1 MEENQMLENNFKEIV
16 ENIKN
21 EVYKTQTLI
30 MSDANK
36 RLIDLYYYVGKLVFE
51 NSSWGNKFIE
61 NLSIAMKIEF
71 PNIKGFS
78 VRNIKNMKKFYKELR
93 ANEKVQMA
101 SAQIP
106 WSHNMI
112 IIDKVKNIDERLW
125 YIEKC
130 VENGWSAN
138 ILEIQ
143 IDTKL
148 YERQGKQGKDNN
160 FKEKLISP
168 LSDLANSMQKDPYIF
183 NLPLLKE
190 KYMETELE
198 NALVEKIKDTL
209 IELGKGFSFVGN
221 QYKITVDNK
230 DYFLDMLFYH
240 LKLRCY
246 VVVELKVGEFK
257 PEYAGKMNFYIN
269 AVNNI
274 LKTDNDNNTIGLILC
289 KGKNR
294 LTVEYSL
301 NSVEN
306 PIGISSFEILPKEII
321 EALPTEED
329 LNLHIDIK
337 ENEEDE
343 NGDNI

>member
-1 MEENQMLENNFKEIV
+1 MDSI
-16 ENIKN
+16 
-21 EVYKTQTLI
+21 
-30 MSDANK
+30 
-36 RLIDLYYYVGKLVFE
+36 
-51 NSSWGNKFIE
+51 NKFIE
-61 NLSIAMKIEF
+61 NLSIAMKVEF

-78 VRNIKNMKKFYKELR
+78 VRNIKNMKKFYKELSTD
-93 ANEKVQMA
+93 EKVQIA

-106 WSHNMI
+106 WSHNMLI
-112 IIDKVKNIDERLW
+112 LDKIKDTDERLW
-125 YIEKC
+125 YMEKC
-130 VENGWSAN
+130 VENGWSVDVLAV
-138 ILEIQ
+138 Q

-148 YERQGKQGKDNN
+148 YERQGKQIKDNN
-160 FKEKLISP
+160 FKEKLIPP
-168 LSDLANSMQKDPYIF
+168 LSDLANNMQKDPYIF

-198 NALVEKIKDTL
+198 DALVERIKDTL

-221 QYKITVDNK
+221 QYKITVDNT
-230 DYFLDMLFYH
+230 DYFIDMLFYH

-246 VVVELKVGEFK
+246 VVIELKIGEFK

-274 LKTDNDNNTIGLILC
+274 LKTDKDNDTIGLILC

-306 PIGISSFEILPKEII
+306 PIGVSSFEILPKEII

-329 LNLHIDIK
+329 LNLHIDI
-337 ENEEDE
+337 NEEDSE
-343 NGDNI
+343 

>member
-1 MEENQMLENNFKEIV
+1 MLEKDFKQIV
-16 ENIKN
+16 ENIKS
-21 EVYKTQTLI
+21 EIYKTQTLI

-36 RLIDLYYYVGKLVFE
+36 RLIDLYYYVGKLVYE
-51 NSSWGNKFIE
+51 KSSWGNKFIE
-61 NLSIAMKIEF
+61 NLSIAMKVEF

-78 VRNIKNMKKFYKELR
+78 VRNIKNMKKFYKELSTD
-93 ANEKVQMA
+93 EKVQIA

-106 WSHNMI
+106 WSHNMLI
-112 IIDKVKNIDERLW
+112 LDRIKDTNERLW
-125 YIEKC
+125 YMEKC
-130 VENGWSAN
+130 VENGWSVDVLAV
-138 ILEIQ
+138 Q

-148 YERQGKQGKDNN
+148 YERQGKQIKDNN
-160 FKEKLISP
+160 FKEKLIPP
-168 LSDLANSMQKDPYIF
+168 LSDLANNMQKDPYIF
-183 NLPLLKE
+183 NLPL
-190 KYMETELE
+190 
-198 NALVEKIKDTL
+198 
-209 IELGKGFSFVGN
+209 
-221 QYKITVDNK
+221 
-230 DYFLDMLFYH
+230 FYH

-246 VVVELKVGEFK
+246 VVIELKIGEFK

-274 LKTDNDNNTIGLILC
+274 LKTDKDNDTIGLILC

-306 PIGISSFEILPKEII
+306 PIGVSSFEILPKEII

-337 ENEEDE
+337 ENEV
-343 NGDNI
+343 DN

>member
-1 MEENQMLENNFKEIV
+1 MLEKDFKQIV
-16 ENIKN
+16 ESIKS
-21 EVYKTQTLI
+21 EIYKTQTLI

-36 RLIDLYYYVGKLVFE
+36 RLIDLYYYVGKLVYEKF
-51 NSSWGNKFIE
+51 SWGNKFIE
-61 NLSIAMKIEF
+61 NLSIAMKVEF
-71 PNIKGFS
+71 PNIKVFS
-78 VRNIKNMKKFYKELR
+78 VRNIKNMKKFYKELTTD
-93 ANEKVQMA
+93 EKVQIA

-106 WSHNMI
+106 WSHNMLI
-112 IIDKVKNIDERLW
+112 LDKIKDTDERLW
-125 YIEKC
+125 YMEKC
-130 VENGWSAN
+130 VENGWSVDVLAV
-138 ILEIQ
+138 Q

-148 YERQGKQGKDNN
+148 YERQGKQIKDNN
-160 FKEKLISP
+160 FKEKLIPP
-168 LSDLANSMQKDPYIF
+168 LSDLANNMQKDPYIF

-198 NALVEKIKDTL
+198 DALVERIKDTL

-221 QYKITVDNK
+221 QYKITIDNT
-230 DYFLDMLFYH
+230 DYFIDMLFYH

-246 VVVELKVGEFK
+246 VVIELKIGEFK

-274 LKTDNDNNTIGLILC
+274 LKTDKDNDTIGLILC

-306 PIGISSFEILPKEII
+306 PIGVSSFEILPKEII

-329 LNLHIDIK
+329 LNLHIDI
-337 ENEEDE
+337 NEEDS
-343 NGDNI
+343 

>member
-1 MEENQMLENNFKEIV
+1 MFFCQKP
-16 ENIKN
+16 IKN
-21 EVYKTQTLI
+21 INIY
-30 MSDANK
+30 
-36 RLIDLYYYVGKLVFE
+36 
-51 NSSWGNKFIE
+51 
-61 NLSIAMKIEF
+61 
-71 PNIKGFS
+71 IKGFS
-78 VRNIKNMKKFYKELR
+78 VRNIKNMKKFYKELSTDK
-93 ANEKVQMA
+93 KVQIA

-106 WSHNMI
+106 WSHNMLI
-112 IIDKVKNIDERLW
+112 LDKVKDTDERLW
-125 YIEKC
+125 YMEKC
-130 VENGWSAN
+130 VENGWSVDVLAV
-138 ILEIQ
+138 Q

-148 YERQGKQGKDNN
+148 YERQGKQIKDNN
-160 FKEKLISP
+160 FKEKLIPP
-168 LSDLANSMQKDPYIF
+168 LSDLANNMQKDPYIF

-198 NALVEKIKDTL
+198 DALVERIKDTL

-221 QYKITVDNK
+221 QYKITVDNT
-230 DYFLDMLFYH
+230 DYFIDMLFYH

-246 VVVELKVGEFK
+246 VVIELKIGEFK

-274 LKTDNDNNTIGLILC
+274 LKTDKDNGTIGLILC

-306 PIGISSFEILPKEII
+306 PIGVSSFEILPKEII

-329 LNLHIDIK
+329 LNLHIDI
-337 ENEEDE
+337 NEEDSE
-343 NGDNI
+343 